1 MQDAKDYQFWRAAL
15 RGEKQLVQETNPQ
28 CGFYKR
34 RLAKDG
40 PWLPI
45 AFWRDKDDRVV
56 CCFEGKPVDPLVH
69 WTFVA
74 KFPVSETSYRHY
86 IRNGSWPEDGPQA
99 PPRSNMPSDPFEALR
114 LEVEDKL
121 EQAQTWLKIAPKAP
135 TETDANI
142 ARNIRT
148 CFGENGFRSQYHVCR
163 NSRNVKATK
172 KYTQIVASIR
182 EVGIIEPPVISR
194 LSSVSGKYLLLDGHL
209 RVEALK
215 DMGENEVQCLL
226 STDDEGVTYNK
237 HVSHL
242 SIVQEHKMIMKNI
255 ERGVSEAR
263 IAKALAVDVSYLRAK
278 LRLFK
283 GICPEVID
291 MLKDK
296 DIHTNAL
303 MILKRMV
310 PLRQIEAVELMVAM
324 NKFTAGYAQSLLAA
338 TPQAQL
344 VDASRAKRIKG
355 LTEKQMQ
362 LMQRESANLDRQ
374 FKLIEQTY
382 GKDHLDLVLIKGYL
396 ARMLGNAAVSKFLS
410 EHYAEILAEFQK
422 LTGRTAAA

>member
-1 MQDAKDYQFWRAAL
+1 MTINSERVSVKMAFEADIMCIAIADI
-15 RGEKQLVQETNPQ
+15 
-28 CGFYKR
+28 
-34 RLAKDG
+34 
-40 PWLPI
+40 LPL
-45 AFWRDKDDRVV
+45 RVV
-56 CCFEGKPVDPLVH
+56 KPN
-69 WTFVA
+69 T
-74 KFPVSETSYRHY
+74 
-86 IRNGSWPEDGPQA
+86 
-99 PPRSNMPSDPFEALR
+99 
-114 LEVEDKL
+114 
-121 EQAQTWLKIAPKAP
+121 KA
-135 TETDANI
+135 
-142 ARNIRT
+142 
-148 CFGENGFRSQYHVCR
+148 S
-163 NSRNVKATK
+163 K

-194 LSSVSGKYLLLDGHL
+194 LRSESNKYLLLDGHL

-242 SIVQEHKMIMKNI
+242 SIVQEHKMIMKAI
-255 ERGVSEAR
+255 ERGVSETR
-263 IAKALAVDVSYLRAK
+263 IAKALAIDVSSLRAK
-278 LRLFK
+278 LRLFN
-283 GICPEVID
+283 GICPEVIE

-303 MILKRMV
+303 TILKRMV

-324 NKFTAGYAQSLLAA
+324 NKFTATYAQSLLAA

-344 VDASRAKRIKG
+344 VDASRPKRVKG
-355 LTEKQMQ
+355 LTEKQML

-382 GKDHLDLVLIKGYL
+382 GKDHLDLVLINGYL
-396 ARMLGNAAVSKFLS
+396 ARLLDNARVLKFLA

>member
-1 MQDAKDYQFWRAAL
+1 M
-15 RGEKQLVQETNPQ
+15 
-28 CGFYKR
+28 
-34 RLAKDG
+34 
-40 PWLPI
+40 
-45 AFWRDKDDRVV
+45 
-56 CCFEGKPVDPLVH
+56 
-69 WTFVA
+69 
-74 KFPVSETSYRHY
+74 
-86 IRNGSWPEDGPQA
+86 
-99 PPRSNMPSDPFEALR
+99 
-114 LEVEDKL
+114 
-121 EQAQTWLKIAPKAP
+121 
-135 TETDANI
+135 
-142 ARNIRT
+142 
-148 CFGENGFRSQYHVCR
+148 CR

>member
-1 MQDAKDYQFWRAAL
+1 MT
-15 RGEKQLVQETNPQ
+15 TNSERVSVKMAFEANIM
-28 CGFYKR
+28 CV
-34 RLAKDG
+34 AIADI
-40 PWLPI
+40 LPL
-45 AFWRDKDDRVV
+45 RVV
-56 CCFEGKPVDPLVH
+56 KP
-69 WTFVA
+69 
-74 KFPVSETSYRHY
+74 
-86 IRNGSWPEDGPQA
+86 
-99 PPRSNMPSDPFEALR
+99 
-114 LEVEDKL
+114 
-121 EQAQTWLKIAPKAP
+121 
-135 TETDANI
+135 
-142 ARNIRT
+142 
-148 CFGENGFRSQYHVCR
+148 
-163 NSRNVKATK
+163 NVKATK

-194 LSSVSGKYLLLDGHL
+194 LSSLSGKYLLLDGHL
-209 RVEALK
+209 RIEALK

-278 LRLFK
+278 LRLFN

-324 NKFTAGYAQSLLAA
+324 NKFTASYAQSLLAA

-344 VDASRAKRIKG
+344 VDASRPNRVKG
-355 LTEKQMQ
+355 LTEKQML
-362 LMQRESANLDRQ
+362 LMQRESGNLDRQ

-396 ARMLGNAAVSKFLS
+396 ARLLSNAAVSKFLA

-422 LTGRTAAA
+422 LMGRTAVA